1 MIKIIPFVL
10 TLALSGAVYSKDKAE
25 ALRDRLRVTDTPR
38 ILFVGNSY
46 SFKIPKA
53 LGRIAADSDLR
64 LVVEGVTRGGWTL
77 EKHARS
83 EDTLNRIRGG
93 RWDVVVLQEQSQRPA
108 FSKAQ
113 RTREMIPHVRSLT
126 AEIRKAGAVP
136 VFFQTWG
143 RRDGDRSNRKIFS
156 DDTFE
161 KMQKRLVTGY
171 EEAAMAAGHALIVRV
186 GEGWAREV
194 SKGRGAR
201 LFTRDGS
208 HPSSAGVELT
218 ARIFYD
224 FFFGP

>member
-1 MIKIIPFVL
+1 MVNVITAISIIAISGNA
-10 TLALSGAVYSKDKAE
+10 LAKDAKAE
-25 ALRDRLRVTDTPR
+25 LRDRLIKSDDPR

-126 AEIRKAGAVP
+126 AEIVKAGAVP
-136 VFFQTWG
+136 VFFQTWS

>member
-1 MIKIIPFVL
+1 MVNVITAISIIAISGNA
-10 TLALSGAVYSKDKAE
+10 LAKDAKAE
-25 ALRDRLRVTDTPR
+25 LRDRLIKSDDPR